1 MYPVTPEDGLAV
13 QFNSTELPEPAEIV
27 MLKLAVALV
36 AGEPE
41 SVTFTV
47 KLEEPVA
54 VGVPEIVPPE
64 ESVKPAGNDP
74 EEMLQEYGVVPSVA
88 CRVVE

>member
-1 MYPVTPEDGLAV
+1 
-13 QFNSTELPEPAEIV
+13 

-47 KLEEPVA
+47 KLEDPVA
-54 VGVPEIVPPE
+54 VGEPEIVPPAD
-64 ESVKPAGNDP
+64 SVKPAGNDP
-74 EEMLQEYGVVPSVA
+74 ELMLQV
-88 CRVVE
+88 

>member
-1 MYPVTPEDGLAV
+1 LYPVTPADGLAV
-13 QFNSTELPEPAEIV
+13 QFNKTDWPEPADIV

-47 KLEEPVA
+47 KLEDPVA
-54 VGVPEIVPPE
+54 VGEPEIVPPAD
-64 ESVKPAGNDP
+64 SVKPAGNDP
-74 EEMLQEYGVVPSVA
+74 ELMLQV
-88 CRVVE
+88 

>member
-1 MYPVTPEDGLAV
+1 
-13 QFNSTELPEPAEIV
+13 

-47 KLEEPVA
+47 KLEDPVA
-54 VGVPEIVPPE
+54 VGVPVIVPPA

-74 EEMLQEYGVVPSVA
+74 EEMLQV
-88 CRVVE
+88 